1 MTHGGLLSTQEALNR
16 GVPVVGIPVFGDQ
29 KLNMAWAQS
38 AGYGVMLS
46 LHNITKSSVS
56 WALKEVLEND
66 RYLSLSDLNVWWI
79 KMNFSHFIPT
89 VQFKNS
95 NYSQPNQNTK
105 IYFIISNYMF
115 QSKRPLS
122 DWMQ

>member
-66 RYLSLSDLNVWWI
+66 RYLSLSDLNV
-79 KMNFSHFIPT
+79 
-89 VQFKNS
+89 
-95 NYSQPNQNTK
+95 
-105 IYFIISNYMF
+105 
-115 QSKRPLS
+115 
-122 DWMQ
+122 

>member
-29 KLNMAWAQS
+29 TLNMAWAQS

-46 LHNITKSSVS
+46 VHNITKSSAS

-66 RYLSLSDLNVWWI
+66 RYLSLSDLN
-79 KMNFSHFIPT
+79 M
-89 VQFKNS
+89 
-95 NYSQPNQNTK
+95 
-105 IYFIISNYMF
+105 
-115 QSKRPLS
+115 
-122 DWMQ
+122 